1 MGKCDD
7 SLSVSLQAKDLLHQN
22 DSTLMDDLTLSTL
35 QIVFQ
40 RLDRCS
46 YLFVYLFIYSYY
58 YYFYLFGVVALVS
71 NKFVPFPM

>member
-46 YLFVYLFIYSYY
+46 YLFVYLFIPIINI
-58 YYFYLFGVVALVS
+58 FIFLVL
-71 NKFVPFPM
+71 

>member
-1 MGKCDD
+1 MGKCDE
-7 SLSVSLQAKDLLHQN
+7 SLSVSLQAKDLLYQN

-46 YLFVYLFIYSYY
+46 YLFVSYY
-58 YYFYLFGVVALVS
+58 YYFYFFGVVALMS
-71 NKFVPFPM
+71 NKFVFLLLKTML